1 MSFPLFTLFPAEV
14 QGLVMEQCPP
24 NDRVCL
30 SLTCKS
36 LYNLST
42 LSKPI
47 DLETTDMGH
56 GPLCCSHTD
65 SDWTSRWQHRR
76 DCHKLSYE
84 TICRRNESIGR
95 RIPEMK
101 NTCRTRWASNHCEC
115 FTRRMRLHLRLK
127 GWMPRGLGYCGE
139 CGKFTKRKRGHQG
152 TCELISSPDRTVD
165 WLLADCSNVNE
176 RGRSSWQTQRADLE
190 AKFLDAYIAWRSIWE
205 EGLEEVV

>member
-1 MSFPLFTLFPAEV
+1 MAKMSFPLFTLFPAEV

-76 DCHKLSYE
+76 DLLYSS
-84 TICRRNESIGR
+84 NEVAFEVERVDAKGPGLLWR
-95 RIPEMK
+95 VWEVHEEEE
-101 NTCRTRWASNHCEC
+101 RTPGN
-115 FTRRMRLHLRLK
+115 M
-127 GWMPRGLGYCGE
+127 
-139 CGKFTKRKRGHQG
+139 
-152 TCELISSPDRTVD
+152 
-165 WLLADCSNVNE
+165 
-176 RGRSSWQTQRADLE
+176 SSWQTQRADLE